1 MAYTYSHA
9 RPSVTTDILIFSIRQ
24 KKLQVLLIARKIEP
38 FRGHWAIPGGF
49 LRMGED
55 LMDGALR
62 ELAEETGV
70 KGVPLVQ
77 FRAYGRPDRDPR
89 DRVVTIVYMAL
100 IPSDHIVAR
109 ASSDASEARWFPV
122 DDLPKL
128 AFDHAQ
134 ILADARQLLAD
145 NMTVSVERTGR
156 IAFEFLPEEFS
167 LSQAQTVFEILRG
180 EKLDKRNFRKWFAA
194 TWPLVE
200 TGNKTEGT
208 GFRSAA
214 LYRLDTS
221 GASSTKG

>member
-1 MAYTYSHA
+1 MPYTYSHA

-24 KKLQVLLIARKIEP
+24 KTLEVLLIERKIEP
-38 FRGHWAIPGGF
+38 FQGHWAIPGGF

-70 KGVPLVQ
+70 NGVPLLQ

-89 DRVVTIVYMAL
+89 DRVITIVYMAL
-100 IPSDHIVAR
+100 IPSDHIVVR

-128 AFDHAQ
+128 AFDHAD
-134 ILADARQLLAD
+134 ILADARQRLAD
-145 NMTVSVERTGR
+145 DVTVSVERTGR

-167 LSQAQTVFEILRG
+167 LFQAQTVFEILRG
-180 EKLDKRNFRKWFAA
+180 EKLDKRNFRKWISA
-194 TWPLVE
+194 TWPIVE
-200 TGNKTEGT
+200 TGNMTEGT
-208 GFRSAA
+208 GFRPAT
-214 LYRLDTS
+214 LYRLKPRDGS
-221 GASSTKG
+221 AARE